1 MHACVVQEGA
11 ARAKFFVVQE
21 TVSLLNS
28 FFDENPVQI
37 PSVPNTSECICVY
50 VFSGIWK
57 IGYLWF
63 VTFWF
68 VDFCMI
74 LELHGRVVY
83 EINRTCK
90 VLVLFH
96 TLFSCRQKTLT
107 GCLHRFACL
116 SGLVRV
122 DDVLIYTCFTVLG
135 PLPPH
140 KCCWYVREVK
150 IENPDFS
157 KHIYLCLSNV

>member
-1 MHACVVQEGA
+1 MKSTEPVKCWCC
-11 ARAKFFVVQE
+11 F
-21 TVSLLNS
+21 TLCSLA
-28 FFDENPVQI
+28 DK
-37 PSVPNTSECICVY
+37 NT
-50 VFSGIWK
+50 
-57 IGYLWF
+57 
-63 VTFWF
+63 
-68 VDFCMI
+68 
-74 LELHGRVVY
+74 RVV
-83 EINRTCK
+83 
-90 VLVLFH
+90 
-96 TLFSCRQKTLT
+96 

-157 KHIYLCLSNV
+157 KHIYFMLVQRITEGRYHHANEKMFAGVPNSTMKRLV